1 MKRMMT
7 AALTAMMVT
16 GGLAYGQQTV
26 KIVGVVE
33 MSGTGATAGTQFKN
47 GFDLAVR
54 EINASGGILGRRI
67 DLVSHDTQSQPA
79 VAKALTV
86 KAIDDG
92 AFAIMGPVFS
102 GSIIVS
108 MKESERAEVPNFT
121 GGEAAT
127 ITQQKNPYVFRTSFS
142 QTVGMPKVANYLAN
156 DLKLKSV
163 AIIYINNDFGKG
175 GRDVILKELKAR
187 NVEVT
192 ADISTDPGQVDFSSA
207 VLKAK
212 QANAQ
217 ALFAYLT
224 EEESARLLRELRKQ
238 GYDKPIV
245 GETTIMGQKVVELA
259 GDAANGVRGH
269 VGLTIDAPNALI
281 KQFADKFEKEYKG
294 KSDHNGIKGYFGMYA
309 LKAATERV
317 GKFDKKAVAAALRG
331 SCYTAK
337 DHPGILMD
345 VCFDQHGD
353 IDRESY
359 LVEVRAGKQVVVATL
374 PPLGKK

>member
-108 MKESERAEVPNFT
+108 MK
-121 GGEAAT
+121 
-127 ITQQKNPYVFRTSFS
+127 
-142 QTVGMPKVANYLAN
+142 
-156 DLKLKSV
+156 
-163 AIIYINNDFGKG
+163 
-175 GRDVILKELKAR
+175 
-187 NVEVT
+187 
-192 ADISTDPGQVDFSSA
+192 
-207 VLKAK
+207 
-212 QANAQ
+212 
-217 ALFAYLT
+217 
-224 EEESARLLRELRKQ
+224 
-238 GYDKPIV
+238 
-245 GETTIMGQKVVELA
+245 
-259 GDAANGVRGH
+259 
-269 VGLTIDAPNALI
+269 
-281 KQFADKFEKEYKG
+281 
-294 KSDHNGIKGYFGMYA
+294 
-309 LKAATERV
+309 
-317 GKFDKKAVAAALRG
+317 
-331 SCYTAK
+331 
-337 DHPGILMD
+337 
-345 VCFDQHGD
+345 
-353 IDRESY
+353 
-359 LVEVRAGKQVVVATL
+359 
-374 PPLGKK
+374 

>member
-294 KSDHNGIKGYFGMYA
+294 KSDHNGIKGYFGM
-309 LKAATERV
+309 
-317 GKFDKKAVAAALRG
+317 
-331 SCYTAK
+331 
-337 DHPGILMD
+337 
-345 VCFDQHGD
+345 
-353 IDRESY
+353 
-359 LVEVRAGKQVVVATL
+359 
-374 PPLGKK
+374 